1 MCDRYRS
8 EGREQNNGIRILSQK
23 ARNAPG
29 KLPAAAQ
36 AAGYDA
42 ARLT

>member
-8 EGREQNNGIRILSQK
+8 EGREQNNDVRILSQK

-29 KLPAAAQ
+29 KLPAASQ
-36 AAGYDA
+36 KEPPDM
-42 ARLT
+42 TQQD